1 LEEDAAGEA
10 GATLDVIRAQVVPPH
25 VVALPLQAE
34 EKVLPSLA
42 APSLFVA
49 RVGVK
54 GEVRPAA
61 TAAQTAAG
69 NSHGSSP
76 PGRFCSLLNLQA
88 GDDFLDI
95 GAADGHL
102 SFLFE
107 RLGYEVEAIDHPAT
121 NYNWMNGIRQLAAY
135 FNSSVR
141 IHDIN
146 IDVWPY
152 PPSGQYA
159 FAMLLGILYH
169 LRNPFC
175 VLENLARRS
184 PYLFMSTRLLSTLL
198 TDLLPLPA
206 VYLAGRTEINFDPTN
221 YWLFTRR
228 SIRRLLTRA
237 GWEILSEYTERTR
250 SAPFALSPSTR
261 DERIYIL
268 ARSAFTA
275 QFAAFQC
282 LDGWYPIEDGALRWT
297 RREFAVRL
305 HAAHQASRLV
315 FEFFAHPY
323 LLAQGPVTLQTRLEG
338 AELNSYI
345 IAKAGMH
352 KAELSCVIEP
362 NRSYAVAFALSGA
375 IDEPGGERELG
386 VRVEV
391 FNTDHFGRPTP
402 PPLRFE

>member
-1 LEEDAAGEA
+1 MTRRSGAPLCYIQLLPVEPKAVSPLLAECARLEADLSRIRETNEPPSEGWYPYDVLANVPRLQRLLDAAGL
-10 GATLDVIRAQVVPPH
+10 TLPDPKPDVPV
-25 VVALPLQAE
+25 
-34 EKVLPSLA
+34 
-42 APSLFVA
+42 
-49 RVGVK
+49 
-54 GEVRPAA
+54 
-61 TAAQTAAG
+61 
-69 NSHGSSP
+69 
-76 PGRFCSLLNLQA
+76 
-88 GDDFLDI
+88 LDI